1 MIGRQARIIATM
13 LLGAM
18 LIAAGILF
26 FFPAHAGVSR
36 GVTSS
41 NRSLIARPLFS
52 KRQESE
58 KWKTLVHTLRM
69 CIDVSDHHS

>member
-26 FFPAHAGVSR
+26 FFPAHAGVSC
-36 GVTSS
+36 GTY
-41 NRSLIARPLFS
+41 
-52 KRQESE
+52 KMQWGTYT
-58 KWKTLVHTLRM
+58 K
-69 CIDVSDHHS
+69 CQ